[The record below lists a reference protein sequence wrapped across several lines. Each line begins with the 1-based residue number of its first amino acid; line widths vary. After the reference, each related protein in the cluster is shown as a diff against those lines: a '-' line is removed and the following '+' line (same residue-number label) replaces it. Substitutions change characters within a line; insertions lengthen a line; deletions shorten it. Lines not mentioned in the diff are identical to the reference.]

1 MTTALMISQ
10 MLELHD
16 DALIADIDQAFTE
29 IDREVERSRR
39 EDHGPLL
46 LIVDEL
52 VDELLAPAK
61 TDELS
66 IELEL
71 ELEDRQAEHADL
83 ESSDVAEVA

>member
-39 EDHGPLL
+39 EDYGPLL

-61 TDELS
+61 ADELS

-71 ELEDRQAEHADL
+71 ELEDRQAEL
-83 ESSDVAEVA
+83 GSSDVAEVA